1 MIVIVNALQAYN
13 IIIDIGINVPRY
25 GRKVVDILNNTK
37 KVYHKV
43 NLRCATYW
51 F

>member
-13 IIIDIGINVPRY
+13 IIIDIGINVPGN
-25 GRKVVDILNNTK
+25 GREVVDVLNTTK

-43 NLRCATYW
+43 NVKYVIYW